1 MSRILLYKCKICQW
15 IKIFNN
21 TQIRTQIALEKEPI
35 VKQSQKEQQ
44 TLIEETL
51 KKYINEKNFSSNDRG
66 NTEVYRTRNVKRK
79 RSNINQRQTYILNE
93 LFKLTKYVDSDQV
106 NRISSVLGL
115 DAEVISVW
123 FQNLRIR
130 KKKQNSNSSE
140 AEKHIIVSA
149 TQ

>member
-15 IKIFNN
+15 IKLFNN

-79 RSNINQRQTYILNE
+79 RSSINQRQTYILNE